1 LAQRAY
7 FSCRICYRK
16 LPYIREEFV
25 DYRYISPTHLQK
37 LTYRTASNRHHD
49 AAWQISNS
57 QNFYP
62 PQTQPQ
68 TMSQTATASNRISL
82 LHTPGLIA
90 LFVILVL
97 AGAFISRDALA
108 QASDDP
114 VTVLIHHWNFNE
126 IPNDFDFSTTEPELL
141 NASSRQ
147 YGAFLSYDGARWDRV
162 NDPTPLNA
170 REVPYIEEDDR
181 ALRLRNPAGALTLHL
196 PTKGFSNV
204 VLRYATTRTAS
215 GAHKQ
220 QVSYSID
227 GENFTTNGLDS
238 TEFYVSLYYGLVELD
253 FSGMEGVDDN
263 PDFKVRLT
271 LAGENSEPENT
282 SGNQRINHVTMEG
295 LELEPDVRRS
305 LIHHW
310 NFDNI
315 PNDVDFPTALEI
327 SAGGILG
334 GQSTVGG
341 AWLRYDGA
349 RWDRVN
355 DPTPFNARTQPY
367 DIEDDRALRMRNPAG
382 DFIVRIPTT
391 GHKNVVVRYAA
402 KRTDS
407 GSELQHIAWS
417 TDGTVF
423 HTDGLAYNSVHVGLN
438 YVLYEFDFTGWE
450 DVDDNPVFTLRIRA
464 AGSGSEPDNESG
476 NQRFNHLT
484 VDATSTETSADDGF
498 GDLPQRIALEQNY
511 PNPFNPATRISYT
524 VPEQM
529 HVSIEVY
536 DITGRHIETL
546 VNQTVPAGNH
556 TVTFDGTRLSSG
568 IYMYRMQVGNQS
580 FTRRMMLVK

>member
-1 LAQRAY
+1 MQ
-7 FSCRICYRK
+7 
-16 LPYIREEFV
+16 
-25 DYRYISPTHLQK
+25 
-37 LTYRTASNRHHD
+37 
-49 AAWQISNS
+49 
-57 QNFYP
+57 
-62 PQTQPQ
+62 
-68 TMSQTATASNRISL
+68 QTATASNRISHFFRQGTL
-82 LHTPGLIA
+82 TLAI
-90 LFVILVL
+90 ILVT
-97 AGAFISRDALA
+97 AGAFISQDVQA
-108 QASDDP
+108 QSSDDP
-114 VTVLIHHWNFNE
+114 VPVLIHHWNFNE

-141 NASSRQ
+141 NASSRL

-170 REVPYIEEDDR
+170 RETPYVEEDDR
-181 ALRLRNPAGALTLHL
+181 ALRLRNPAGALTMHL
-196 PTKGFSNV
+196 PTKGYSDV
-204 VLRYATTRTAS
+204 VVRYAIVRTS
-215 GAHKQ
+215 NGAHNQ

-227 GENFTTNGLDS
+227 GENFITAGLDS
-238 TEFYVSLYYGLVELD
+238 TEFYVSLYYGMVELD
-253 FSGMEGVDDN
+253 FSGIEGVDDN

-271 LAGENSEPENT
+271 LAGENSEPDND

-295 LELEPDVRRS
+295 FELEPDVRRS

-315 PNDVDFPTALEI
+315 PNDVDFPTSLEI
-327 SAGGILG
+327 SAGGIVG

-355 DPTPFNARTQPY
+355 DPTPFNARAVPY
-367 DIEDDRALRMRNPAG
+367 DLEEDRALRMRNPTG
-382 DFIVRIPTT
+382 DFIARIPTT

-407 GSELQHIAWS
+407 GAELQRIAWS

-423 HTDGLAYNSVHVGLN
+423 HTDGLVFDSVQVGLN

-450 DVDDNPVFTLRIRA
+450 DVDDNPDFTLRIRA
-464 AGSGSEPDNESG
+464 AGPGSEPDNEDG

-484 VDATSTETSADDGF
+484 VDATSTETSAGDGF
-498 GDLPQRIALEQNY
+498 GELPQRITLEQNY
-511 PNPFNPATRISYT
+511 PNPFNPATQISYT
-524 VPEQM
+524 VPEQL
-529 HVSIEVY
+529 HVTIDVY

-546 VNQTVPAGNH
+546 VNQSVPAGTH
-556 TVTFDGTRLSSG
+556 TVTFDGTRISSG
-568 IYMYRMQVGNQS
+568 IYMYRMQAGSQS